1 MKKEQSQGRF
11 RTMYSRTMQNID
23 HTERGCGE
31 TASSGPIERWHQSA
45 VSWQLKNYVETL
57 MNGAAF
63 NRTSTSRTV
72 PNRAFQ
78 WPIRFGSNT
87 IRTVHCRARALGT
100 PIRFGSRSKI
110 PSE

>member
-31 TASSGPIERWHQSA
+31 TTSSGPIERWHQSA

-57 MNGAAF
+57 MNGAV
-63 NRTSTSRTV
+63 SR
-72 PNRAFQ
+72 
-78 WPIRFGSNT
+78 
-87 IRTVHCRARALGT
+87 
-100 PIRFGSRSKI
+100 
-110 PSE
+110 PSLRPRNIGI